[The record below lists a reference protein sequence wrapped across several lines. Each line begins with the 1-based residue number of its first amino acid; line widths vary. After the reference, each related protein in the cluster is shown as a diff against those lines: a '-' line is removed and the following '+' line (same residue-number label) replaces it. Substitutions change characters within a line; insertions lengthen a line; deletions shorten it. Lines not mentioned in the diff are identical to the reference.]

1 MKKVAMVS
9 IVLLIL
15 IFLTTCPG
23 HSKKNQTIKEINRNC
38 NVPFTLTQ
46 SESVLKNISGYS
58 KNQGFGSYSLEN
70 DDLSITVGG
79 YPDCLDKYHIIGYQ
93 IKSYKY
99 TFMGLQVGC
108 SLDAVDEVMKQNGFI
123 ISNDENWRD
132 RYKKNGVRIGIS
144 LKDNIVTI
152 FHVSVEVTN
161 KQNVSF

>member
-1 MKKVAMVS
+1 MKKVVMAS

-23 HSKKNQTIKEINRNC
+23 HSKKNQTIEEINRNC

-46 SESVLKNISGYS
+46 SESVLKNISGYT
-58 KNQGFGSYSLEN
+58 KIKGFGSYSLEN

-93 IKSYKY
+93 IKSSKY

-108 SLDAVDEVMKQNGFI
+108 SLNAVDEVMKQNGFAI
-123 ISNDENWRD
+123 LNEDNRQD
-132 RYKKNGVRIGIS
+132 RYTKNGVRIGIS
-144 LKDNIVTI
+144 LVDNVVTI

-161 KQNVSF
+161 KQNISF